1 MAALH
6 HLSPEQ
12 VVQKNVESYNQ
23 RDIRGFMECFSPDIS
38 LYTFPDPDPTLE
50 GLEAIQK
57 FYKQLFEA
65 SPKLHSTILKRIV
78 FNNKVI
84 DHESIIGRRGSDV
97 PLEIVVIY
105 EVTEGKIFRLTAIRN

>member
-1 MAALH
+1 MNLLH
-6 HLSPEQ
+6 PLSAEQ
-12 VVQKNVESYNQ
+12 VVQKNVEGYNR

-84 DHESIIGRRGSDV
+84 DHESIIGRQGSDV

-105 EVTEGKIFRLTAIRN
+105 EVNEGKIFRLTAIRN

>member
-1 MAALH
+1 MLH
-6 HLSPEQ
+6 SLSPEQ
-12 VVQKNVESYNQ
+12 VVQKNLESYNR
-23 RDIRGFMECFSPDIS
+23 RDIRGFMECFSSDIA
-38 LYTFPDPDPTLE
+38 LYTFPDPEPTLQ

-65 SPKLHSTILKRIV
+65 SPKLHSTILRRIV

-84 DHESIIGRRGSDV
+84 DYESIVGRQGSDV

-105 EVTEGKIFRLTAIRN
+105 EVNDGKIFRLTAIRN

>member
-1 MAALH
+1 MSLLH
-6 HLSPEQ
+6 PLSAEQ
-12 VVQKNVESYNQ
+12 VVQKNVEGYNR
-23 RDIRGFMECFSPDIS
+23 RDIRGFIECFSPDIS
-38 LYTFPDPDPTLE
+38 LYTFPDPEPTLE

-57 FYKQLFEA
+57 FYRQLFEA

-84 DHESIIGRRGSDV
+84 DHESIIGRQGSDV

-105 EVTEGKIFRLTAIRN
+105 EVNEGKIFRLTAIRN